1 MIRDFWRPVSAE
13 MQTGFGV
20 PLGVCMERAQVLFSP
35 RSPRF
40 LAPLKSTAWC
50 FWCRV
55 FFPPKLVGKQFWGNW
70 DSNGNSSVWI
80 GKIHRLMVHFF
91 PLLCLVSRMGS
102 ILPWKECSRD
112 WHPDATC
119 QLQEY
124 EGLLLILGEYYHP
137 MGCWMSVSSETGL
150 PRDWNPNIIAHW
162 RWLMTEVDWWS
173 IKISTFITPPKL
185 SWKVCIRVH
194 GKF

>member
-1 MIRDFWRPVSAE
+1 
-13 MQTGFGV
+13 
-20 PLGVCMERAQVLFSP
+20 
-35 RSPRF
+35 
-40 LAPLKSTAWC
+40 
-50 FWCRV
+50 
-55 FFPPKLVGKQFWGNW
+55 
-70 DSNGNSSVWI
+70 
-80 GKIHRLMVHFF
+80 
-91 PLLCLVSRMGS
+91 MGS

-162 RWLMTEVDWWS
+162 RWLMTEVDWCS
-173 IKISTFITPPKL
+173 IKISTFIRRL
-185 SWKVCIRVH
+185 LQNFR
-194 GKF
+194 GKFALGFMESSSLSNPSSLNWIIKKWSVNFIQKWDFWTFKVLTVIGPCCERTFPKKAMYRQGSSLRGKIRFPNPRKIPKHFF